1 MYKTT
6 LKIDGMMCGMC
17 ESHINDT
24 IRKAVPVKKV
34 SSSHTRGEAVVI
46 TDEPLDVEAVKAAV
60 HATGYEVQ
68 SAASEPYE
76 KSDSPFSGNER
87 SPSIPEAPSCP
98 HAGRAGFS
106 MCGTDRRKPPW
117 QLTAA
122 MAVLHS
128 GKFRRSRRSARRV
141 RRAGR

>member
-1 MYKTT
+1 MIETIVKV
-6 LKIDGMMCGMC
+6 DGMMCGMC

-76 KSDSPFSGNER
+76 KKRFSL
-87 SPSIPEAPSCP
+87 
-98 HAGRAGFS
+98 F
-106 MCGTDRRKPPW
+106 
-117 QLTAA
+117 
-122 MAVLHS
+122 
-128 GKFRRSRRSARRV
+128 GK
-141 RRAGR
+141 

>member
-46 TDEPLDVEAVKAAV
+46 TDEPLDVEAVKA
-60 HATGYEVQ
+60 GI
-68 SAASEPYE
+68 AALTKGTETFAERRMDRSIREALSGMSVDDALFDE
-76 KSDSPFSGNER
+76 KPAEEDK
-87 SPSIPEAPSCP
+87 
-98 HAGRAGFS
+98 H
-106 MCGTDRRKPPW
+106 
-117 QLTAA
+117 
-122 MAVLHS
+122 
-128 GKFRRSRRSARRV
+128 
-141 RRAGR
+141 

>member
-6 LKIDGMMCGMC
+6 LKIDGMMCSMC

-76 KSDSPFSGNER
+76 KQRFSL
-87 SPSIPEAPSCP
+87 
-98 HAGRAGFS
+98 F
-106 MCGTDRRKPPW
+106 
-117 QLTAA
+117 
-122 MAVLHS
+122 
-128 GKFRRSRRSARRV
+128 GK
-141 RRAGR
+141 

>member
-68 SAASEPYE
+68 SAAS
-76 KSDSPFSGNER
+76 DSPFSGNER

-98 HAGRAGFS
+98 HAGRAGLS
-106 MCGTDRRKPPW
+106 MRGLTDENR
-117 QLTAA
+117 
-122 MAVLHS
+122 H
-128 GKFRRSRRSARRV
+128 GN
-141 RRAGR
+141 

>member
-60 HATGYEVQ
+60 H
-68 SAASEPYE
+68 
-76 KSDSPFSGNER
+76 KDSMKGLLGNLKLYLVYQ
-87 SPSIPEAPSCP
+87 
-98 HAGRAGFS
+98 GR
-106 MCGTDRRKPPW
+106 
-117 QLTAA
+117 
-122 MAVLHS
+122 
-128 GKFRRSRRSARRV
+128 
-141 RRAGR
+141 